1 MQLDDPEL
9 ARALAIRAIQG
20 QLLRLK

>member
-9 ARALAIRAIQG
+9 ARALAVRAIRG